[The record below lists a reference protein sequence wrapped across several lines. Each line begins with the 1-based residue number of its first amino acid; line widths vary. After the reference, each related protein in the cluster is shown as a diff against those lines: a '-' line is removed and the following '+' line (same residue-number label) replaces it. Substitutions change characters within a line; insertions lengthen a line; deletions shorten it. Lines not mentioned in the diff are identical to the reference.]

1 MTKKG
6 TSGQETTMARHGT
19 LLEFMYQRQC
29 EISDVPVPIAFDE
42 KGNMSDADYLV
53 FGLLKILLGE
63 ILNEI

>member
-1 MTKKG
+1 
-6 TSGQETTMARHGT
+6 MARHGT